1 MTQKHMVTN
10 IKINLIIE
18 MDIPEIENDDT
29 PRHDAN
35 HEGNYKYITLLFT
48 S

>member
-1 MTQKHMVTN
+1 MVNN

-18 MDIPEIENDDT
+18 IESEIPEIDNDDT
-29 PRHDAN
+29 PRHGVN
-35 HEGNYKYITLLFT
+35 YEVPYKYITLLFT